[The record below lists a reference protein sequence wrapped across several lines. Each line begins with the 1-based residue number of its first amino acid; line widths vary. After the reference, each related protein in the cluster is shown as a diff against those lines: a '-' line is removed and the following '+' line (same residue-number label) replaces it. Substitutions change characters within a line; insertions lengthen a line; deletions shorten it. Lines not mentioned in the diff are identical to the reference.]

1 MIGATAGILI
11 SSGTSAVR
19 SFIGVRMN
27 VPRDRRRKVRRRGI
41 QSLLEFLRK
50 ESAAWPANRF
60 RAGLLLAAMLTG
72 GTFVWPQNTPPA
84 AASPLMPQFQKALSL
99 AQRGDRQGAM
109 NLVVRLLEQRPDFA
123 PALKLKGM
131 LLEEEGR
138 TTEAAAAYEEA
149 LNHAPNDGDLLLKAG
164 IYKLASGQKEEALKL
179 LQHCVQ
185 ILPGDGDAQFYL
197 AQAYHL
203 NGQDDLALRAIRQSA
218 KAEPDN
224 PAVLQKY
231 GELLC
236 STKEVQTGLDRLL
249 KAQRLDATLPR
260 LDYDL
265 ARAYYTTM
273 DLANAEKFAARAA
286 VASPRD
292 VNALRLLADVQ
303 LKLSKWQEAED
314 AFQRVRALK
323 EDDAEMLLGLGHC
336 QVELKNYP
344 AAVETLQSV
353 LRLEPTQLLAHFY
366 LSRAYAG
373 MGRTTDAEHE
383 ANLHHLMMDRVTFV
397 PSVAEGDRENGIS
410 AQVRQSLKEHREQ
423 DALRLYSDY
432 LQGTSAT
439 PADAHV
445 FIGMTYLFLGNTE
458 DGLRNL
464 HQALKLDPHVRGA
477 RTYVG
482 ILALK
487 ENDLIKAE
495 SEFNAELA
503 NDPNYQTAIAELG
516 EVRYHQGRWAEAA
529 DQISKSHTMT
539 PELLYQLCDSY
550 FHVGKTQ
557 DADLIAELVAAYG
570 RNNPELMK
578 ELGTLLKSKG
588 QGEVAQRLGL

>member
-1 MIGATAGILI
+1 MTIDSIAIGATAN
-11 SSGTSAVR
+11 R
-19 SFIGVRMN
+19 
-27 VPRDRRRKVRRRGI
+27 
-41 QSLLEFLRK
+41 LR
-50 ESAAWPANRF
+50 A
-60 RAGLLLAAMLTG
+60 LLLTTL
-72 GTFVWPQNTPPA
+72 FA
-84 AASPLMPQFQKALSL
+84 AAGIAVQAQNAGRPAESPLMQQVQQALSL
-99 AQRGDRQGAM
+99 AEHGDRQQAM
-109 NLVVRLLEQRPDFA
+109 NLVLHLLEQHPDFA
-123 PALKLKGM
+123 PAIKLKGT
-131 LLEEEGR
+131 LLEEAGR
-138 TTEAAAAYEEA
+138 PSEAAAVYEQA
-149 LNHAPNDGDLLLKAG
+149 LKLAPNDGDLLLKVGIARLTAG
-164 IYKLASGQKEEALKL
+164 RKEEALKL
-179 LQHCVQ
+179 LQHCIHV
-185 ILPGDGDAQFYL
+185 LPRDGDAQCYL

-224 PAVLQKY
+224 PSVLQKY

-236 STKEVQTGLDRLL
+236 STKDAQGGLEWLL

-260 LDYDL
+260 LDYDI
-265 ARAYYTTM
+265 ARAHYALM

-286 VASPRD
+286 AASPGD
-292 VNALRLLADVQ
+292 VNALRLLAEVQ
-303 LKLSKWQEAED
+303 LKLSKWQEAEN

-323 EDDAEMLLGLGHC
+323 ADDAELLLGLGHC
-336 QVELKNYP
+336 QVELKKYP
-344 AAVETLQSV
+344 AAIETLQSV

-383 ANLHHLMMDRVTFV
+383 AALHHLMMDRATFV
-397 PSVAEGDRENGIS
+397 RSVAEGERENGIR
-410 AQVRQSLKEHREQ
+410 AQVRQCLKEHREP

-432 LQGTSAT
+432 LKGSSAT

-477 RTYVG
+477 HTYEG

-487 ENDLIKAE
+487 ENDLNKAE

-529 DQISKSHTMT
+529 DQIAKSHSMT

-550 FHVGKTQ
+550 FHLGKTQ
-557 DADLIAELVAAYG
+557 DADLTAELVVAYG

-578 ELGTLLKSKG
+578 ELATLLKSNG
-588 QGEVAQRLGL
+588 QAEVAQRLGL

>member
-1 MIGATAGILI
+1 MHIG
-11 SSGTSAVR
+11 
-19 SFIGVRMN
+19 
-27 VPRDRRRKVRRRGI
+27 
-41 QSLLEFLRK
+41 
-50 ESAAWPANRF
+50 PANRLGAF
-60 RAGLLLAAMLTG
+60 LLAAALLVAA
-72 GTFVWPQNTPPA
+72 GTA
-84 AASPLMPQFQKALSL
+84 ARAQSTKPTAESPLTRQLHQALNL
-99 AQRGDRQGAM
+99 AEHGDKQGAM
-109 NLVVRLLEQRPDFA
+109 NIVLRFLERHPDFA
-123 PALKLKGM
+123 PAIKLKAM
-131 LLEEEGR
+131 LLEEAGR
-138 TTEAAAAYEEA
+138 TSEAAAAYEEA
-149 LNHAPNDGDLLLKAG
+149 LKRAPNDGDLLLKLG
-164 IYKLASGQKEEALKL
+164 IYKLAAGQKEEALKL
-179 LQHCVQ
+179 LQHCIR
-185 ILPGDGDAQFYL
+185 ILPGDGDAQYYL

-203 NGQDDLALRAIRQSA
+203 NGQDNLALRAIRQSA
-218 KAEPDN
+218 KVEPDN
-224 PAVLQKY
+224 PSVLQKY

-236 STKEVQTGLDRLL
+236 STKDAQAGLEWLL

-260 LDYDL
+260 LDYEI
-265 ARAYYTTM
+265 ARAHYALM

-286 VASPRD
+286 AASPVD
-292 VNALRLLADVQ
+292 VNALRLLAEVQ

-323 EDDAEMLLGLGHC
+323 ADDAELLLGLGHC
-336 QVELKNYP
+336 QVGLKKYP

-383 ANLHHLMMDRVTFV
+383 AALHRLMMDRATFV
-397 PSVAEGDRENGIS
+397 RSVAEGERENGIR
-410 AQVRQSLKEHREQ
+410 AQVRQCLKEHREQ

-432 LQGTSAT
+432 LKGTSAT

-445 FIGMTYLFLGNTE
+445 FIGMMYLLLGNTG

-464 HQALKLDPHVRGA
+464 HQALKLDPQVRGA
-477 RTYVG
+477 HTYEG

-487 ENDLIKAE
+487 DNDPNKAE

-529 DQISKSHTMT
+529 DQIAKSHTMT

-550 FHVGKTQ
+550 FHLGKTQ
-557 DADLIAELVAAYG
+557 DADLTAELVVAYG

-578 ELGTLLKSKG
+578 ELATLLKSNG
-588 QGEVAQRLGL
+588 QAEVAQRLGL